1 MSMLVCSACLMPY
14 PFLLHART
22 RQVVWCGGFI
32 FTFIILT
39 FRLPFLS
46 NCRRVSLHS
55 HIQQR
60 LFCTRTVYLDPTASF
75 IVPIETSVHTA
86 VVPLR
91 EKNVRCA

>member
-1 MSMLVCSACLMPY
+1 MSHAI
-14 PFLLHART
+14 PFFTTRT
-22 RQVVWCGGFI
+22 HTSSGVVWWVYI
-32 FTFIILT
+32 YLYHTD
-39 FRLPFLS
+39 LPSTLLS

-75 IVPIETSVHTA
+75 IVPIETLVHTA